1 MTARDTDLHDQ
12 LRRFHLVDE
21 VMPVMLAYVDTGQRY
36 RYHNR
41 AFRDWIGMEAAQING
56 HTMLEVLGY
65 AVYGEIQGRIGRALA
80 GQAVR
85 YERTHAT
92 GEGGAQRLFIH
103 LVPHHGDNG
112 EVAGAFV
119 LVTDQGH
126 RGNVPRPLAVSSTG
140 PAVPTIADAQAL
152 YEESID
158 MDLTGWRNAAD
169 RIKSALKNDEFLLY
183 AQLIR
188 DLNDD
193 SRRFYEIYLRMTEE
207 EDNMMPPGAFLPLA
221 EKYGLMRSLD
231 RWAVTNVLKAVA
243 ARRQSGAASNAAY
256 CVTLSRDSIAD
267 PYFCEFVRSELAV
280 HGIPGEVLRFQLSV
294 RDVEANPADAAH
306 LVQELIHLDCSSVL
320 HGFGREKVDFDLLKD
335 LPIVF
340 LRIDGGIIYRVLRD
354 ESALATLK
362 SINRVA
368 HTVGINTIADLVE
381 SDELIAKLREVG
393 VDYAH
398 GVGIG
403 TPVPITEV
411 L

>member
-1 MTARDTDLHDQ
+1 MTARETDLQEQ
-12 LRRFHLVDE
+12 LRRFHLLDQ
-21 VMPVMLAYVDTGQRY
+21 VMPVMLAYVDATQHY

-41 AFRDWIGMEAAQING
+41 AFRDWIGVDGAQING
-56 HTMLEVLGY
+56 RSMLDVLGHESY
-65 AVYGEIQGRIGRALA
+65 AQIEARVARALS
-80 GQAVR
+80 GQAIH
-85 YERTHAT
+85 YERTHRAPD
-92 GEGGAQRLFIH
+92 ASVQRLSVH
-103 LVPHHGDNG
+103 LVPHQESGG
-112 EVAGAFV
+112 GIAGLFV
-119 LVTDQGH
+119 LVADQGH
-126 RGNVPRPLAVSSTG
+126 RGKAPVAGPGCAPVPA
-140 PAVPTIADAQAL
+140 APTLADAQAL
-152 YEESID
+152 YEQSID

-169 RIKSALKNDEFLLY
+169 RIKSALRNDEFLLY

-207 EDNMMPPGAFLPLA
+207 EENMMPPGAFFPLA
-221 EKYGLMRSLD
+221 EKYGLMRDLD
-231 RWAVTNVLKAVA
+231 RWTVTHVLMAAA
-243 ARRQSGAASNAAY
+243 ARGAAGAQSAAAF

-267 PYFCEFVRSELAV
+267 PGFCDFVRGELAR
-280 HGIPGEVLRFQLSV
+280 HGIPGEALRFQLSV
-294 RDVEANPADAAH
+294 RDVEENPGDAAH
-306 LVQELIHLDCSSVL
+306 LVQQLIRIDCPSVL
-320 HGFGREKVDFDLLKD
+320 HGFGRDRVDFDLLKD

-340 LRIDGGIIYRVLRD
+340 LRIDGGIIYRVQRD

-381 SDELIAKLREVG
+381 SEEMIATLREVG

-403 TPVPITEV
+403 IPVPLDAV